1 MVQQKPT
8 ISLIA
13 AIARNTRVIGKEGG
27 HLPWHIPEDFKHFK
41 QTTMGHPILMGRTT
55 FEEFG
60 GKLLPGRTHIVI
72 TRQADYVV
80 PNGVIV
86 AHSIEEA
93 IERAAAIDTQ
103 EIFIIG
109 GGQIYA
115 AALPFADRLYLTLVD
130 ADIIGPVTFPEYES
144 RFSKI
149 VSRRESKDENF
160 AYEFVVFEK

>member
-1 MVQQKPT
+1 MPSKPT

-41 QTTMGHPILMGRTT
+41 QTTTGHPIIMGRTT

-72 TRQADYVV
+72 TRQTNYSV
-80 PNGVIV
+80 PEGVIV
-86 AHSIEEA
+86 VHSIEDA
-93 IERAAAIDTQ
+93 IAKASEIDPS

-109 GGQIYA
+109 GGEIYRA
-115 AALPFADRLYLTLVD
+115 GLPHADRLYLTIVD
-130 ADIIGPVTFPEYES
+130 TDITGPVTFPEYES

-160 AYEFVVFEK
+160 AYEFVVLER

>member
-1 MVQQKPT
+1 MQNKPA

-13 AIARNTRVIGKEGG
+13 AITRNTRVIGKEGG
-27 HLPWHIPEDFKHFK
+27 HLPWYIPEDFKHFK
-41 QTTMGHPILMGRTT
+41 QTTTGHPIIMGRTT

-72 TRQADYVV
+72 TRQADYAV

-86 AHSIEEA
+86 AHSITEA
-93 IERAAAIDTQ
+93 IERASAIDRK

-144 RFSKI
+144 QFSKI
-149 VSRRESKDENF
+149 ISRRESRDENF
-160 AYEFVVFEK
+160 AYEFIVLEE

>member
-1 MVQQKPT
+1 MVTKPRV
-8 ISLIA
+8 SLIA

-27 HLPWHIPEDFKHFK
+27 HLPWRIPEDFKHFK
-41 QTTMGHPILMGRTT
+41 DTTMGHPIIMGRTT

-72 TRQADYVV
+72 TRQADYVA
-80 PNGVIV
+80 PEGVIV
-86 AHSIEEA
+86 AHSIEDA
-93 IERAAAIDTQ
+93 ITRASEIDAH

-109 GGQIYA
+109 GGQIYT

-130 ADIIGPVTFPEYES
+130 TDITGPVKFPKYES
-144 RFSKI
+144 QFNKI

-160 AYEFVVFEK
+160 VYEFVVLEK

>member
-1 MVQQKPT
+1 MQNKPT

-13 AIARNTRVIGKEGG
+13 AIARTTRVIGKEGG

-41 QTTMGHPILMGRTT
+41 QTTMGHPIIMGRTT

-72 TRQADYVV
+72 TRQADYAV
-80 PNGVIV
+80 PEGVIV
-86 AHSIEEA
+86 AHSIAEA
-93 IERAAAIDTQ
+93 IERAAAIDQ
-103 EIFIIG
+103 KEIFIIG

-130 ADIIGPVTFPEYES
+130 ADITGPVTFPEYGS

-160 AYEFVVFEK
+160 AYEFVVLEK

>member
-1 MVQQKPT
+1 MQNKPT
-8 ISLIA
+8 INIIA

-41 QTTMGHPILMGRTT
+41 QTTTGHPIIMGRTT

-72 TRQADYVV
+72 TRQADYAI
-80 PNGVIV
+80 PDGVIV

-93 IERAAAIDTQ
+93 IERATAIDMQ

-130 ADIIGPVTFPEYES
+130 ANITGPVTFPEYES
-144 RFSKI
+144 QFSKI

-160 AYEFVVFEK
+160 AYEFVVLEK

>member
-1 MVQQKPT
+1 MPTKPH
-8 ISLIA
+8 INLIA

-27 HLPWHIPEDFKHFK
+27 HLPWYIPEDFKHFK
-41 QTTMGHPILMGRTT
+41 QTTMGHPIIMGRTT

-72 TRQADYVV
+72 TRQADYVA
-80 PNGVIV
+80 PEGVIV
-86 AHSIEEA
+86 AHSIEDA
-93 IERAAAIDTQ
+93 IARARKIDTD

-109 GGQIYA
+109 GGQIYTA
-115 AALPFADRLYLTLVD
+115 GLPFADRLYLTLVD
-130 ADIIGPVTFPEYES
+130 TDITGPVKFPEYES

-160 AYEFVVFEK
+160 AYEFVVLEK

>member
-1 MVQQKPT
+1 MQNKPI

-41 QTTMGHPILMGRTT
+41 QTTMGHPIIMGRTT

-60 GKLLPGRTHIVI
+60 DKLLPGRTHIVI
-72 TRQADYVV
+72 TRQADYAV
-80 PNGVIV
+80 PDGVIV
-86 AHSIEEA
+86 AHSIAEA
-93 IERAAAIDTQ
+93 IERAAAIDQ
-103 EIFIIG
+103 KEIFIIG
-109 GGQIYA
+109 GGQIYT

-130 ADIIGPVTFPEYES
+130 TNIDGPVKFPEYKS
-144 RFSKI
+144 RFNKI

-160 AYEFVVFEK
+160 AYEFVVLEK